1 MTTPLS
7 TNLIILN
14 AHFTQH
20 NSTNVFENADNSST
34 SDQDIMAE
42 SMAAPNGGKTII
54 SGSRIE
60 QNLSTHHHYGPYAME
75 ILVRHIARGASY
87 NSDERC
93 KKRTLLDDYQA
104 LMLNELE
111 ALASRP
117 LSSEDAVHIIFGPG
131 GSGNSTMARALC
143 ERLAKKDLLAAN
155 FFFERG
161 HPDLGRQGPL
171 ISKMAYQLC
180 QTIQATRS
188 HIELAVY
195 NDPAF
200 ESNLAGQ
207 LNQLIVQ
214 PLKKIPLEGGLP
226 ERAFVIVI
234 DGLDQCDDRDVQ
246 AYILRTFAEAFLA
259 AELPVR
265 LLVFSRTDPYL
276 MDVVA
281 RMDVVGSC
289 LVGSGL
295 VQNIPIWHRTATFI
309 HYDVRLLFFF

>member
-1 MTTPLS
+1 
-7 TNLIILN
+7 
-14 AHFTQH
+14 
-20 NSTNVFENADNSST
+20 
-34 SDQDIMAE
+34 
-42 SMAAPNGGKTII
+42 
-54 SGSRIE
+54 
-60 QNLSTHHHYGPYAME
+60 ME
-75 ILVRHIARGASY
+75 ILVRHMARGASY

-93 KKRTLLDDYQA
+93 KKRTLLDDYQT

-131 GSGNSTMARALC
+131 GSGNSTIAQALC
-143 ERLAKKDLLAAN
+143 QRLAKQNLLAAN

-171 ISKMAYQLC
+171 ISTMAYQLC

-214 PLKKIPLEGGLP
+214 PLKKIRLEGGLS
-226 ERAFVIVI
+226 ERALVIVV
-234 DGLDQCDDRDVQ
+234 DGLDQCQDRDVQ
-246 AYILRTFAEAFLA
+246 AYILRTFAEAFHT
-259 AELPVR
+259 AELRVR

-276 MDVVA
+276 MDAVA
-281 RMDVVGSC
+281 GMDIVGTC
-289 LVGSGL
+289 FDGSGL
-295 VQNIPIWHRTATFI
+295 VQDIPICHRTATI
-309 HYDVRLLFFF
+309 INYDVFFFFPHISFAITRYQGRINGSETGCL

>member
-1 MTTPLS
+1 MFLKMECSKRAVRLTTPFLLS
-7 TNLIILN
+7 PPHNLI
-14 AHFTQH
+14 
-20 NSTNVFENADNSST
+20 DNSST
-34 SDQDIMAE
+34 SDQDIVAE
-42 SMAAPNGGKTII
+42 SMAAPNSGKTMIL
-54 SGSRIE
+54 GSKIE
-60 QNLSTHHHYGPYAME
+60 QNFSTHHHYGPYAME

-111 ALASRP
+111 ALAARP

-131 GSGNSTMARALC
+131 GRSRNSRMAQALC

-161 HPDLGRQGPL
+161 HPDFGRQGPL
-171 ISKMAYQLC
+171 ISTMAYQLC

-214 PLKKIPLEGGLP
+214 PLKKIRLEGGLS
-226 ERAFVIVI
+226 ERTFVIVI
-234 DGLDQCDDRDVQ
+234 DGLDQCEDRDAQ
-246 AYILRTFAEAFLA
+246 AYILRTFAEAFHTA
-259 AELPVR
+259 KLPVR

-276 MDVVA
+276 MGVVA
-281 RMDVVGSC
+281 GMDVVGKDKS
-289 LVGSGL
+289 VVIRSGEL
-295 VQNIPIWHRTATFI
+295 SSGRYNYPSFMNDKECKT
-309 HYDVRLLFFF
+309 